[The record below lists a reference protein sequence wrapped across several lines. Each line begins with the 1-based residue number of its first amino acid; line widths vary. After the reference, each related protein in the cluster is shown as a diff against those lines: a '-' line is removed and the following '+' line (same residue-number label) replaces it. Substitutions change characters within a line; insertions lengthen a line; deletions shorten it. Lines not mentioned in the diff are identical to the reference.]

1 MHQLQ
6 MLVERAGL
14 TWFRQQVD
22 GHARLAIRC
31 SLEQVRDTITRLF
44 NATRNIEDQ
53 THKIDVLSALATL
66 QSDRDDVGLVLLYWP
81 VDILDE

>member
-1 MHQLQ
+1 MHHLQ

-14 TWFRQQVD
+14 TWYRQQVD

-31 SLEQVRDTITRLF
+31 SLDEVRDAITRLF

-53 THKIDVLSALATL
+53 THKIDVLSVLATL
-66 QSDRDDVGLVLLYWP
+66 QSDRDDEGLVLLYWP

>member
-31 SLEQVRDTITRLF
+31 SREQVLDIITRLF
-44 NATRNIEDQ
+44 NTTKNIEDQ
-53 THKIDVLSALATL
+53 THKIEVLFALATL
-66 QSDRDDVGLVLLYWP
+66 QSDRDDEGLALLYWP
-81 VDILDE
+81 LDLLGE

>member
-1 MHQLQ
+1 MHHLQ
-6 MLVERAGL
+6 MLVEQAGL

-31 SLEQVRDTITRLF
+31 SLDEVRDAITRLF

-53 THKIDVLSALATL
+53 ADKIDVLSALATL
-66 QSDRDDVGLVLLYWP
+66 QSDRDDEGLVLLYWP

>member
-22 GHARLAIRC
+22 GHARLAVRC
-31 SLEQVRDTITRLF
+31 SREQVRDIITRLF
-44 NATRNIEDQ
+44 NTTKNIEDQ
-53 THKIDVLSALATL
+53 THKIEVLFALATL
-66 QSDRDDVGLVLLYWP
+66 QSDRDDEGLALLYWP
-81 VDILDE
+81 LDLLDE

>member
-1 MHQLQ
+1 MLQ
-6 MLVERAGL
+6 
-14 TWFRQQVD
+14 QS
-22 GHARLAIRC
+22 IRC
-31 SLEQVRDTITRLF
+31 SLDQVRDVITRLF

-66 QSDRDDVGLVLLYWP
+66 QSDRDDEGLVLLYWP